1 MQQHIATAQSSG
13 RQEAPALTV
22 GLDVDD
28 RHIQVCVLDPEARVV
43 REQRVRSTALALRQ
57 ALGELAAS
65 RVVLE
70 AGPRSPWLSRLLAEL
85 GHEVIVANVRQ
96 VALIARSHR
105 KDDRIDAELLARLGR
120 LGRLDPELLAS
131 IRHRGARA
139 RQDLAVVRSRD
150 ALVRSRTQLINHVRG
165 AVKAWGAALPGS
177 TAPAFHRKAAE
188 HIPGELR
195 TALLPLIEVIGELNA
210 RIAAT
215 DREIAALCEEYPET
229 AALRQVTGVGAI
241 TALTYVLTIEHP
253 GRFARSRDVA
263 AYLGLVTRRRDSGSR
278 RTQLGISKR
287 GDPHLRRLLVQCA
300 HYVLGPF
307 GPDCD
312 TVTLGRALHG
322 IGGGKRE
329 EASARRRS
337 ETPRRAAAR
346 PLEQRRSLRAA
357 APGGPGGEGGGVA
370 ANSEDERPPGNHHQ
384 RLHRDAGHRATAI
397 CRLSLEG
404 RRPTSSA
411 PWKQAPIMH
420 RVHPTPR
427 RVRIETGHR
436 LPDGIACGREAATTL
451 APCRS
456 GRVRGWR
463 GTSRRQWRLSRRFP
477 AGAHFHVP

>member
-43 REQRVRSTALALRQ
+43 REQRVRTTALALRQ
-57 ALGELAAS
+57 ALGDLAAS

-120 LGRLDPELLAS
+120 LDPELLAP

-139 RQDLAVVRSRD
+139 QQDLAVVRSRD

-165 AVKAWGAALPGS
+165 AVKAWGAALPRS

-263 AYLGLVTRRRDSGSR
+263 AYLGLVPRRRDSGGR

-307 GPDCD
+307 GPDCE
-312 TVTLGRALHG
+312 LRRWGERYMAAGAGNAKKRALV
-322 IGGGKRE
+322 
-329 EASARRRS
+329 AVARRLAVLLHALWSSGEVYEPLRQ
-337 ETPRRAAAR
+337 AAR
-346 PLEQRRSLRAA
+346 AE
-357 APGGPGGEGGGVA
+357 
-370 ANSEDERPPGNHHQ
+370 
-384 RLHRDAGHRATAI
+384 
-397 CRLSLEG
+397 
-404 RRPTSSA
+404 
-411 PWKQAPIMH
+411 
-420 RVHPTPR
+420 
-427 RVRIETGHR
+427 
-436 LPDGIACGREAATTL
+436 REAA
-451 APCRS
+451 
-456 GRVRGWR
+456 
-463 GTSRRQWRLSRRFP
+463 
-477 AGAHFHVP
+477 